1 MRCKQTAWKK
11 KLMEDDLTDD
21 GDVGKRELVGL
32 LLAVRTKLLWSGLSA
47 GLFVTGIRVLR
58 LWMYGV

>member
-32 LLAVRTKLLWSGLSA
+32 LLAVRTKLLWSGLSG